1 MRQRIVN
8 PFNLRLR
15 LVTGLFLPLQR
26 SVPECRMISA
36 SHERF
41 SDETRNLLQYKPP
54 RYSSAFRDLHPKGFH
69 QKDPG
74 HFCWWKVGPEGCY
87 EQPTDPNHHYLKGGS
102 NG

>member
-8 PFNLRLR
+8 PFNLRSG

-41 SDETRNLLQYKPP
+41 SDETRNLLQYKSP

-74 HFCWWKVGPEGCY
+74 HFCWWEAG
-87 EQPTDPNHHYLKGGS
+87 LKAVTS
-102 NG
+102 SQQTLTTTT